1 MTELGIPGAVQAGL
15 WGLLSGSALVLGA
28 LIGWFVPLSRR
39 AVAIVMAF
47 GAGVLISALSFE
59 LVDEAW
65 EEGGLVPV
73 LVGFMGGAVLF
84 TGLNALLAKLGA
96 RHRKSARMKARMA
109 DKRED
114 ESPGDDNS
122 LGLALGA
129 LIDGIPEA
137 LVIGISL
144 LRGGAVA
151 LVAVAAVFLSNIP
164 EGLGSAAGMRKEGRR
179 PGYVFGL
186 WSGIALASGAAAYLG
201 FALFA
206 GASPGLVAG
215 VQALAA
221 GAILAMVVDTMVPE
235 AFEGTQN
242 WAGLV
247 AVAGFL
253 AAFSL
258 SKAL

>member
-28 LIGWFVPLSRR
+28 LIGWFIPLSRR
-39 AVAIVMAF
+39 AIAIVMAF

-65 EEGGLVPV
+65 AEGGIVPV
-73 LVGFMGGAVLF
+73 LVGFMAGALIF

-96 RHRKSARMKARMA
+96 RHRKSSSMA
-109 DKRED
+109 DRLEEKRED
-114 ESPGDDNS
+114 VTHGDNS

-164 EGLGSAAGMRKEGRR
+164 EGLGSAAGMRKEGRG
-179 PGYVFGL
+179 PAYVFGL
-186 WSGIALASGAAAYLG
+186 WSGIALASGVSAYLG

-206 GASPGLVAG
+206 GASPAVVAG

-258 SKAL
+258 SKAM